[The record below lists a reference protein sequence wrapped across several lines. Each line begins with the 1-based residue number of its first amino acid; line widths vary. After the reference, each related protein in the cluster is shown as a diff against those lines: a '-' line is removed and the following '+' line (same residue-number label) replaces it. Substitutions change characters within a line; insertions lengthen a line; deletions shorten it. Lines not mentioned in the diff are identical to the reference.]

1 MKDIVSFPV
10 LPELTGIEFSDP
22 ADVSALVKERRRHMF
37 GVQDEAYIDEAME
50 AIEDLFAGRHPD
62 YQAMDTA
69 YHDINHTL
77 QATLCLAELLNNRHQ
92 SNVEPR
98 IGPHDFK
105 RALVAILF
113 HDIGYLKTL
122 DDTEGTGAKYTHVH
136 EKRSCC
142 LVEEYL
148 NQRGWPE
155 NDIVFVQHLISAT
168 GPRADLTK
176 IPFRSDIERA
186 MGQAVCTAD
195 YVGQMSDPQYPD
207 KLEVLFREFE
217 ESFEY
222 QGLPRSEWPFD
233 SYEALLRG
241 TPGFWD
247 SFVHYK
253 MNVECAGAWYHLE
266 HPASGENPYLEAI
279 KRNLFIIGR
288 RIDRLDRRP
297 RAASG

>member
-1 MKDIVSFPV
+1 MKDAVKFQV
-10 LPELTGIEFSDP
+10 LPDLSAIDFSNA
-22 ADVSALVKERRRHMF
+22 ADVSALVKERRRHLF
-37 GVQDEAYIDEAME
+37 GVQDEAYIDEAMA
-50 AIEDLFAGRHPD
+50 AIEDLFAGRHPN

-77 QATLCLAELLNNRHQ
+77 QAPLCLADRHLCGT
-92 SNVEPR
+92 EPR

-105 RALVAILF
+105 RSLVAILC

-136 EKRSCC
+136 EQRSCR
-142 LVEEYL
+142 LAQDYL
-148 NQRGWPE
+148 EQRGWSE
-155 NDIVFVQHLISAT
+155 DDIIFVQHLISAT

-176 IPFRSDIERA
+176 IPFRSDVERA

-195 YVGQMSDPQYPD
+195 YVGQMSDPDYPD
-207 KLEVLFREFE
+207 KLEVLYREFE

-241 TPGFWD
+241 TPSFWD

-266 HPASGENPYLEAI
+266 HPASGENPYLDAI
-279 KRNLFIIGR
+279 ERNLSIIDR
-288 RIDRLDRRP
+288 RIERLDRQP